1 MFHVGTYLV
10 YLLQIFLLALLGRLV
25 LDYVRLFSR
34 TWRPRGIML
43 FIAEAIY
50 AITDKPTALV
60 RRFIPPLRLGAVSLD
75 LSFLVLFF
83 AVQIILIP
91 LASKL

>member
-1 MFHVGTYLV
+1 MVHIGPYLV
-10 YLLQIFLLALLGRLV
+10 VILRLFLLALLGRLI

-34 TWRPRGIML
+34 SWRPRGIML
-43 FIAEAIY
+43 FLAETIY

-60 RRFIPPLRLGAVSLD
+60 RKFIPPLRLGAVSLD

-83 AVQIILIP
+83 AIQLLIP
-91 LASKL
+91 LVSRL

>member
-1 MFHVGTYLV
+1 MLHIGSYLV
-10 YLLQIFLLALLGRLV
+10 LILRLFLLALLGRLI

-34 TWRPRGIML
+34 SWRPRGIML
-43 FIAEAIY
+43 FFAETVY

-83 AVQIILIP
+83 AVQLLIP
-91 LASKL
+91 LVSRL

>member
-1 MFHVGTYLV
+1 MLHIGSYLV
-10 YLLQIFLLALLGRLV
+10 LLLQIFLLALLGRLV

-43 FIAEAIY
+43 FIAETIY
-50 AITDKPTALV
+50 AITDKPTAFV
-60 RRFIPPLRLGAVSLD
+60 RRFIPPLRIGAVSLD

-83 AVQIILIP
+83 AVQLLIP
-91 LASKL
+91 LVRQI

>member
-1 MFHVGTYLV
+1 MVHIGSFLV
-10 YLLQIFLLALLGRLV
+10 LILRIFLLALLGRLI

-34 TWRPRGIML
+34 SWRPRGIML
-43 FIAEAIY
+43 YLVETIY

-83 AVQIILIP
+83 AVQILIP
-91 LASKL
+91 LVARI

>member
-1 MFHVGTYLV
+1 MPNIGYFLV
-10 YLLQIFLLALLGRLV
+10 LILRLFLLALLGRLI

-34 TWRPRGIML
+34 SWRPRGIML
-43 FIAEAIY
+43 VLAETIY

-60 RRFIPPLRLGAVSLD
+60 RKFIPPLRLGAVSLD

-83 AVQIILIP
+83 AVQLLIP
-91 LASKL
+91 AVSRL

>member
-1 MFHVGTYLV
+1 MLHIGSYLV
-10 YLLQIFLLALLGRLV
+10 LLLQIFLLALLGRLI

-43 FIAEAIY
+43 FIAETIY
-50 AITDKPTALV
+50 AITDKPTAFV
-60 RRFIPPLRLGAVSLD
+60 RRFIPPLRIGAVSLD

-83 AVQIILIP
+83 AVQLLIP
-91 LASKL
+91 LVRQI

>member
-1 MFHVGTYLV
+1 MLHIGSYLV
-10 YLLQIFLLALLGRLV
+10 LLLQLFLLALLGRLI

-43 FIAEAIY
+43 FIAETIY
-50 AITDKPTALV
+50 AITDKPTAFV
-60 RRFIPPLRLGAVSLD
+60 RRFIPPLRIGAVSLD

-83 AVQIILIP
+83 AVQLLIP
-91 LASKL
+91 LVRQI

>member
-1 MFHVGTYLV
+1 MLHIGSYLV
-10 YLLQIFLLALLGRLV
+10 LILQIFLLALLGRLI

-43 FIAEAIY
+43 FIAETIY
-50 AITDKPTALV
+50 AITDKPTAFV
-60 RRFIPPLRLGAVSLD
+60 RRFIPPLRIGAVSLD

-83 AVQIILIP
+83 AIQLLIP
-91 LASKL
+91 LVRNI